1 MVPDAVLMDTQEE
14 LTDLLDR
21 KAFVARLINVVEI
34 LSENRKNASFAVNGA
49 WGVGKTF
56 VLNRFEEE
64 IAKYPLEKDG
74 PRKYLVFHYDCW
86 KYDYYEEPLIA
97 LVAALTDS
105 IDKQTNFISADK
117 RTTFKVVLKEIIA
130 GLVEVGSVKTG
141 FDIKKIF
148 ETIKSARNKATQEIA
163 DSHDFDVYFSFNCIL
178 EKLRAAIKDLAE
190 EQTILLVVDELDRCL
205 PEYTITVL
213 ERLHHVLEGIPN
225 VQTII
230 SIDKEQLEC
239 TVRQIYGCNTN
250 AKRYLEKFISF
261 EITLREGSLEDRAD
275 PLFERYYGKL
285 QCNTKLCTPEE
296 VSEFKRIILEGI
308 NTRSRLELIEK
319 SSLLY
324 RLVSREEDKSDAGF
338 ACIGMFL
345 TVLKF
350 YELDVKNAKDVFCD
364 SNSIRTL
371 FEALPGFLNG
381 KAGLTPKGLALL
393 REKYIPRPQETGSY
407 ILGTKYLEKNQ
418 YNKDQTLVFCDDIW
432 GILLASY
439 RAILGF
445 EGDRWI
451 SRETAVGSYVK
462 QFVLNYWKLL
472 KTIA

>member
-21 KAFVARLINVVEI
+21 KAFVARLIDVVEI

-64 IAKYPLEKDG
+64 IAKYPLEEDG

-275 PLFERYYGKL
+275 PLLERYYGKL

-324 RLVSREEDKSDAGF
+324 RLVSREEDKSDAVF
-338 ACIGMFL
+338 ACIGIFL

-350 YELDVKNAKDVFCD
+350 YELDVKKAKEDFQ
-364 SNSIRTL
+364 IRTL
-371 FEALPGFLNG
+371 FEPLSTYHDKRGGAIPM
-381 KAGLTPKGLALL
+381 GLAHL
-393 REKYIPRPQETGSY
+393 REKYTPDTSEEDLSPT
-407 ILGTKYLEKNQ
+407 GTKYMHHMRRAETQ
-418 YNKDQTLVFCDDIW
+418 MHVDCSDIW
-432 GILLASY
+432 GTLLASY

-445 EGDRWI
+445 VEDQWYNG
-451 SRETAVGSYVK
+451 SRVDSHIRL
-462 QFVLNYWKLL
+462 FVLRYWKLL
-472 KTIA
+472 ETIA

>member
-21 KAFVARLINVVEI
+21 KAFVARLIDVVEI

-64 IAKYPLEKDG
+64 IAKYPLEEDG

-97 LVAALTDS
+97 LVAAL
-105 IDKQTNFISADK
+105 IEPINKQTNRIPEKSRTVLIKFLESVADC
-117 RTTFKVVLKEIIA
+117 
-130 GLVEVGSVKTG
+130 LVEIASAKTG
-141 FDIKKIF
+141 LKLIKQGWDAA
-148 ETIKSARNKATQEIA
+148 KSIAADVPQEIA
-163 DSHDFDVYFSFNCIL
+163 DNHNFDVYFNFTHIL

-190 EQTILLVVDELDRCL
+190 SQTVLLVVDELDRCL
-205 PEYTITVL
+205 PDYTLKVL
-213 ERLHHVLEGIPN
+213 ERLHHILEGIPN

-230 SIDKEQLEC
+230 SIDKGQLAC
-239 TVRQIYGCNTN
+239 TVKQIYGCKTD

-261 EITLREGSLEDRAD
+261 EIILREGSLEDRAD

-285 QCNTKLCTPEE
+285 QCNTGLCTPEE
-296 VSEFKRIILEGI
+296 VSEFKQIILEGI
-308 NTRSRLELIEK
+308 NTRSRLELIER

-324 RLVSREEDKSDAGF
+324 RLVSPGENKSDALF
-338 ACIGMFL
+338 ACIGVFL

-350 YELDVKNAKDVFCD
+350 YGLDIKKAKETFQ
-364 SNSIRTL
+364 IRTL
-371 FEALPGFLNG
+371 FEPLSTYHDEEGSTIP
-381 KAGLTPKGLALL
+381 AGLVLL
-393 REKYIPRPQETGSY
+393 KEKYTPNTAEEVLSPM
-407 ILGTKYLEKNQ
+407 GTDYLHLS
-418 YNKDQTLVFCDDIW
+418 NKQIRVNCPDIW

-445 EGDRWI
+445 EGDLWYKG
-451 SRETAVGSYVK
+451 SRIDLYIK
-462 QFVLNYWKLL
+462 PFVLRYWKLL
-472 KTIA
+472 ETIA

>member
-21 KAFVARLINVVEI
+21 KAFVARLSDVVEI

-64 IAKYPLEKDG
+64 IAKYPLEEDG

-148 ETIKSARNKATQEIA
+148 ETIKSAKNKATQEIA

-324 RLVSREEDKSDAGF
+324 RLVSREEDKSDAVF

-350 YELDVKNAKDVFCD
+350 YELDVKKAKEDFQ
-364 SNSIRTL
+364 IRTL
-371 FEALPGFLNG
+371 FEPLSTYHDKRGGAIPM
-381 KAGLTPKGLALL
+381 GLAHL
-393 REKYIPRPQETGSY
+393 REKYTPDTSEEDLSPT
-407 ILGTKYLEKNQ
+407 GTKYMHHMRRAETQ
-418 YNKDQTLVFCDDIW
+418 MRVDCPDIW

-445 EGDRWI
+445 EGDLWYKG
-451 SRETAVGSYVK
+451 SRIDLYIK
-462 QFVLNYWKLL
+462 PFVLRYWKLL
-472 KTIA
+472 ETIA

>member
-21 KAFVARLINVVEI
+21 KAFVARLIDVVEI

-261 EITLREGSLEDRAD
+261 EITLREGSL
-275 PLFERYYGKL
+275 
-285 QCNTKLCTPEE
+285 
-296 VSEFKRIILEGI
+296 LEAFRNDCMTI
-308 NTRSRLELIEK
+308 QH
-319 SSLLY
+319 
-324 RLVSREEDKSDAGF
+324 
-338 ACIGMFL
+338 
-345 TVLKF
+345 
-350 YELDVKNAKDVFCD
+350 AK
-364 SNSIRTL
+364 
-371 FEALPGFLNG
+371 
-381 KAGLTPKGLALL
+381 
-393 REKYIPRPQETGSY
+393 
-407 ILGTKYLEKNQ
+407 
-418 YNKDQTLVFCDDIW
+418 
-432 GILLASY
+432 
-439 RAILGF
+439 
-445 EGDRWI
+445 
-451 SRETAVGSYVK
+451 
-462 QFVLNYWKLL
+462 
-472 KTIA
+472 

>member
-21 KAFVARLINVVEI
+21 KAFVARLIDVVEI

-64 IAKYPLEKDG
+64 IAKYPLEEDG

-190 EQTILLVVDELDRCL
+190 EQTIL
-205 PEYTITVL
+205 
-213 ERLHHVLEGIPN
+213 
-225 VQTII
+225 
-230 SIDKEQLEC
+230 
-239 TVRQIYGCNTN
+239 
-250 AKRYLEKFISF
+250 
-261 EITLREGSLEDRAD
+261 
-275 PLFERYYGKL
+275 
-285 QCNTKLCTPEE
+285 
-296 VSEFKRIILEGI
+296 
-308 NTRSRLELIEK
+308 
-319 SSLLY
+319 
-324 RLVSREEDKSDAGF
+324 SREEDKSDAVF

-350 YELDVKNAKDVFCD
+350 YELDVKKAKEDFQ
-364 SNSIRTL
+364 IRTL
-371 FEALPGFLNG
+371 FEPLSTYHDKRGGAIPM
-381 KAGLTPKGLALL
+381 GLAHL
-393 REKYIPRPQETGSY
+393 REKYTPDTSEEDLSPT
-407 ILGTKYLEKNQ
+407 GTKYMHHMRRAETQ
-418 YNKDQTLVFCDDIW
+418 MRVDCPDIW

-445 EGDRWI
+445 EGDLWYKG
-451 SRETAVGSYVK
+451 SRIDLYIK
-462 QFVLNYWKLL
+462 PFVLRYWKLL
-472 KTIA
+472 ETIA

>member
-21 KAFVARLINVVEI
+21 KAFVARLIDVVEI

-163 DSHDFDVYFSFNCIL
+163 DSHDFDVYFKIDAERKIL
-178 EKLRAAIKDLAE
+178 WYHNGAYEKNGRDCKRDKAYYPQFDFIIAVSQDC
-190 EQTILLVVDELDRCL
+190 RR
-205 PEYTITVL
+205 VL
-213 ERLHHVLEGIPN
+213 
-225 VQTII
+225 T
-230 SIDKEQLEC
+230 
-239 TVRQIYGCNTN
+239 
-250 AKRYLEKFISF
+250 EKFESAASKIL
-261 EITLREGSLEDRAD
+261 TLMNFYDIDDIRSKAQEPLDVVFSSDFVNIVTVARLTEEKGAD
-275 PLFERYYGKL
+275 IALAACKNLIDCGKKIRWYWIGDG
-285 QCNTKLCTPEE
+285 N
-296 VSEFKRIILEGI
+296 
-308 NTRSRLELIEK
+308 RSGNIEK
-319 SSLLY
+319 EIAASHLQETFILMGNKANPYPYMGAADIYVQPSYYEAYSTTVFEAKALGKVIVATDVGGM
-324 RLVSREEDKSDAGF
+324 RDQIETKKNGIIVPVNAVAISDAICMLLNDDKLYGQIRSAVQQTTF
-338 ACIGMFL
+338 DPESNMEAYR
-345 TVLKF
+345 KS
-350 YELDVKNAKDVFCD
+350 VF
-364 SNSIRTL
+364 
-371 FEALPGFLNG
+371 E
-381 KAGLTPKGLALL
+381 
-393 REKYIPRPQETGSY
+393 
-407 ILGTKYLEKNQ
+407 
-418 YNKDQTLVFCDDIW
+418 
-432 GILLASY
+432 
-439 RAILGF
+439 
-445 EGDRWI
+445 
-451 SRETAVGSYVK
+451 
-462 QFVLNYWKLL
+462 
-472 KTIA
+472 

>member
-21 KAFVARLINVVEI
+21 KAFVARLIDVVEI

-239 TVRQIYGCNTN
+239 TVRQIYQYGS
-250 AKRYLEKFISF
+250 APSD
-261 EITLREGSLEDRAD
+261 TLQPDILPFPGSYPGNCR
-275 PLFERYYGKL
+275 
-285 QCNTKLCTPEE
+285 
-296 VSEFKRIILEGI
+296 
-308 NTRSRLELIEK
+308 
-319 SSLLY
+319 SLLEM
-324 RLVSREEDKSDAGF
+324 RLVLPLQSHGQIHTFLLLMAECLLTHNHLLKADK
-338 ACIGMFL
+338 
-345 TVLKF
+345 
-350 YELDVKNAKDVFCD
+350 NRFC
-364 SNSIRTL
+364 SPSVQSIRSCL
-371 FEALPGFLNG
+371 QNPCGFL
-381 KAGLTPKGLALL
+381 K
-393 REKYIPRPQETGSY
+393 R
-407 ILGTKYLEKNQ
+407 
-418 YNKDQTLVFCDDIW
+418 
-432 GILLASY
+432 
-439 RAILGF
+439 
-445 EGDRWI
+445 
-451 SRETAVGSYVK
+451 
-462 QFVLNYWKLL
+462 
-472 KTIA
+472 

>member
-21 KAFVARLINVVEI
+21 KAFVARLIDVVEI

-64 IAKYPLEKDG
+64 IAKYPLEEDG

-261 EITLREGSLEDRAD
+261 EITLREGSLEARAD
-275 PLFERYYGKL
+275 PLFERYYGKVFEL
-285 QCNTKLCTPEE
+285 LSAEKTIVAIITGSLPNSELGQIIKECNAGIVYEQANGTEEYTQFKLKLFSLVKQKKMMGRIRSNIDRDMRDKYAYQNIAKQLEE
-296 VSEFKRIILEGI
+296 
-308 NTRSRLELIEK
+308 
-319 SSLLY
+319 
-324 RLVSREEDKSDAGF
+324 
-338 ACIGMFL
+338 
-345 TVLKF
+345 
-350 YELDVKNAKDVFCD
+350 
-364 SNSIRTL
+364 L
-371 FEALPGFLNG
+371 FE
-381 KAGLTPKGLALL
+381 T
-393 REKYIPRPQETGSY
+393 T
-407 ILGTKYLEKNQ
+407 
-418 YNKDQTLVFCDDIW
+418 
-432 GILLASY
+432 
-439 RAILGF
+439 
-445 EGDRWI
+445 
-451 SRETAVGSYVK
+451 
-462 QFVLNYWKLL
+462 
-472 KTIA
+472 